1 MNGFPKSQCS
11 HQAIF
16 WLPLGFNVCFEN
28 ELLQYHHV
36 SKIIEI
42 SLYRVVIV
50 KIISFYIYGID
61 DKKFFSFNITV
72 NFVWERDG
80 ERQWELESKNK
91 IGLRTMLNNFLSYDH
106 LFYWPNK
113 VNLIDLILFGQCI
126 KTATL

>member
-1 MNGFPKSQCS
+1 M
-11 HQAIF
+11 I
-16 WLPLGFNVCFEN
+16 
-28 ELLQYHHV
+28 
-36 SKIIEI
+36 
-42 SLYRVVIV
+42 
-50 KIISFYIYGID
+50 FYIVGID